1 LETRFNRHVG
11 GLPAGI
17 ALEQHLS
24 GWFDNGALSV
34 IEKESSVGR
43 SNREQA
49 DKNRLRIIDEA
60 DAALRS
66 GGAAAISIAE
76 IMARAGMTQG
86 GFYKHFPSKEAL
98 IAEAC
103 SAGFK
108 RSVET
113 WNEKATAASRSVRGP
128 LRRLVEYY
136 LSKNPIEKSCPI
148 VALGP
153 DAASHLASRELN
165 AAYRLGVEALF
176 KIFTEIAETD
186 PSCSLSQKELA
197 FAFAAMVGANML
209 SRATGDTEWA
219 DAVEAMLIERTSQK
233 R

>member
-1 LETRFNRHVG
+1 M
-11 GLPAGI
+11 
-17 ALEQHLS
+17 
-24 GWFDNGALSV
+24 
-34 IEKESSVGR
+34 GR

-49 DKNRLRIIDEA
+49 DMNRLRIIDEA
-60 DAALRS
+60 DAALRR
-66 GGAAAISIAE
+66 GGTAAISIAE

-103 SAGFK
+103 SSGFQ

-113 WNEKATAASRSVRGP
+113 WTEKATAASRSLRGP
-128 LRRLVEYY
+128 LRRLVEHY
-136 LSKNPIEKSCPI
+136 LSKKPIEKSCPM

-153 DAASHLASRELN
+153 DAAPHLASRELN
-165 AAYRLGVEALF
+165 AAYRSGVKTLF
-176 KIFTEIAETD
+176 KTFTEIADAD

-209 SRATGDTEWA
+209 SRATGDAEWA
-219 DAVEAMLIERTSQK
+219 DSIEEMLIERSLQTRSE
-233 R
+233 RR

>member
-1 LETRFNRHVG
+1 MPM
-11 GLPAGI
+11 PASR
-17 ALEQHLS
+17 AVRTTVRK
-24 GWFDNGALSV
+24 F
-34 IEKESSVGR
+34 SS
-43 SNREQA
+43 
-49 DKNRLRIIDEA
+49 RLRASHSRAESLVR
-60 DAALRS
+60 AARLR
-66 GGAAAISIAE
+66 G
-76 IMARAGMTQG
+76 RD
-86 GFYKHFPSKEAL
+86 H
-98 IAEAC
+98 
-103 SAGFK
+103 
-108 RSVET
+108 
-113 WNEKATAASRSVRGP
+113 
-128 LRRLVEYY
+128 